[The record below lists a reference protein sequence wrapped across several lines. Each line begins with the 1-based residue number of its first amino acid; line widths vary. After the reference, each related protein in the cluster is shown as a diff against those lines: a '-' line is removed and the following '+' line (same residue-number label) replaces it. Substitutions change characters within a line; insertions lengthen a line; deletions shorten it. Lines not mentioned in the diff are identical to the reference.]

1 MAAVLVSAKV
11 SVFLQHDQ
19 QDFPPSLP
27 KGSTWHKH

>member
-11 SVFLQHDQ
+11 SIFYSKIAKT
-19 QDFPPSLP
+19 PPGLP

>member
-11 SVFLQHDQ
+11 SVFYSMINKTL
-19 QDFPPSLP
+19 PSLP